1 MAEADARLAGAR
13 AGLGPAARQRPPPRG
28 AYPHLG
34 PGPAH
39 AYHLLPAGVSKAGT
53 AAAYLAG
60 RGLDRA
66 QVAAIGDSPAD
77 LELAGVAGA
86 MFLVANGAWAAGLGD
101 PAHPGDRHP
110 LARRPGLGRS
120 RQRPAPA
127 DAGSLAACSPVWV
140 MPRRLRIRSTVAF
153 RNARMHLE
161 HTGSPDAER
170 VVLPRWPSWWWPPT
184 AGPVQFEIDD
194 DGNLSS
200 GRGAGGMVTALGPAL
215 AGQAGTWV
223 AAAISDGDRV
233 AARRVARSG
242 RLRTIEL
249 AQGPVRLRSLVF
261 DPREY
266 QSYYNRVANR
276 TIWFLH
282 HYLFDVPRHPRFDR
296 GFRVAWQHYEGVNQA
311 FAAACDDEADHG
323 GEVFVQDY
331 HLALVPAM
339 LRQRRP
345 DLRVAHF
352 SHCPWADP
360 GYFLMLPGRVAEA
373 ILEGMLGADLLGF
386 LVPRW
391 ARNFLHCCLEAGF
404 GVDFERHTVR
414 AGDGRTVQVRTYPL
428 GVDGDALQERAAQP
442 DARAQGRAV
451 AELARGRRLIVRVDR
466 LELSKNIL
474 RGLEGYGMFLERNPR
489 ARGRVVHYALTYPS
503 RRDLPEYQ
511 AYTAEVKHLAESI
524 NERFRTRTWEPVL
537 LDLRD
542 NYPRA
547 LAAMAAADVL
557 IVNPVWDGMNLVA
570 KEGPVISRRDLVL
583 ILSRNAGAAD
593 DLGAGALLVNPFDTA
608 ELAETI
614 ATALEL
620 PPDERAKRAALLR
633 EGATALPP
641 QDWFAAQREQLAG
654 LAQTPRVVLADDHV
668 EGDPA
673 RQVGRGRLDHGEGR
687 EAVLEGLGVGPVA
700 AGVVDPGDRV
710 AAQGGL
716 GRDHVVA
723 GRPNLAGHPVG
734 QAGHP
739 DAVEDLDGDPAG
751 GAQGRLGGPLGG
763 RRGGGGR
770 RPGGGRWRGGRGRR
784 RRAGVRLQ
792 GDRPRGGGGRAP
804 ATVGR

>member
-1 MAEADARLAGAR
+1 MAEL
-13 AGLGPAARQRPPPRG
+13 
-28 AYPHLG
+28 
-34 PGPAH
+34 
-39 AYHLLPAGVSKAGT
+39 V
-53 AAAYLAG
+53 
-60 RGLDRA
+60 
-66 QVAAIGDSPAD
+66 VAS
-77 LELAGVAGA
+77 
-86 MFLVANGAWAAGLGD
+86 N
-101 PAHPGDRHP
+101 R
-110 LARRPGLGRS
+110 
-120 RQRPAPA
+120 
-127 DAGSLAACSPVWV
+127 
-140 MPRRLRIRSTVAF
+140 
-153 RNARMHLE
+153 
-161 HTGSPDAER
+161 
-170 VVLPRWPSWWWPPT
+170 
-184 AGPVQFEIDD
+184 GPVQFEIDD

-215 AGQAGTWV
+215 AGQGGTWV

-345 DLRVAHF
+345 DLRIAHF

-360 GYFLMLPGRVAEA
+360 GYFLMLPGRAAGA

-404 GVDFERHTVR
+404 GVDLERHTVR

-442 DARAQGRAV
+442 DVRAHGRAV

-511 AYTAEVKHLAESI
+511 AYTAEVKHMAESI

-570 KEGPVISRRDLVL
+570 KEGPMVNERDGVS
-583 ILSRNAGAAD
+583 ILSENTGAHEE
-593 DLGAGALLVNPFDTA
+593 LGEFALSVNPFDIQA
-608 ELAETI
+608 LADSI
-614 ATALEL
+614 H
-620 PPDERAKRAALLR
+620 AALTMAPQERDRRLR
-633 EGATALPP
+633 GLKETVTA
-641 QDWFAAQREQLAG
+641 R
-654 LAQTPRVVLADDHV
+654 
-668 EGDPA
+668 
-673 RQVGRGRLDHGEGR
+673 
-687 EAVLEGLGVGPVA
+687 
-700 AGVVDPGDRV
+700 DPGDWIDDQLADIARR
-710 AAQGGL
+710 
-716 GRDHVVA
+716 RDEPSPA
-723 GRPNLAGHPVG
+723 PVG
-734 QAGHP
+734 SAQ
-739 DAVEDLDGDPAG
+739 DA
-751 GAQGRLGGPLGG
+751 R
-763 RRGGGGR
+763 
-770 RPGGGRWRGGRGRR
+770 
-784 RRAGVRLQ
+784 
-792 GDRPRGGGGRAP
+792 
-804 ATVGR
+804 